1 MPPFLTR
8 TTRCRHV
15 TPSCLRGDRLSV
27 PRIICMEAFSATKF
41 IDAGQEHGAMSVHP
55 SVRKHPSWPRLVE
68 LVRELAFI
76 DGGSDDA
83 FMLASGR
90 QSRWFFDTKPVMMH
104 PESTHLLGQLFNLR
118 MDAMGAD
125 FVGGLELGAVPLTAI
140 AVATSPANSPRLG
153 FMVRKEAKGRGGRK
167 TNNPPGIEGSSL
179 HGGGEIVIVE
189 DVTTT
194 GGSAIKAVERIQND
208 TTCKVTAVISIVD
221 REEGAKEAFAQA
233 GIHFESIM
241 TRSDVAGQ

>member
-1 MPPFLTR
+1 MSAAFNSHGW
-8 TTRCRHV
+8 C
-15 TPSCLRGDRLSV
+15 SQLR
-27 PRIICMEAFSATKF
+27 EAKF
-41 IDAGQEHGAMSVHP
+41 IDAGHNHCLMTVHP
-55 SVRKHPSWPRLVE
+55 SVRSHPSWPRLVE
-68 LVRELAFI
+68 LVRDLAFI

-83 FMLASGR
+83 FTLASGR
-90 QSRWFFDTKPVMMH
+90 TSRWFFDTKPVMMH
-104 PESTHLLGQLFNLR
+104 PESTHHLGALFNLR
-118 MDAMGAD
+118 MDDLEVD

-140 AVATSPANSPRLG
+140 AVATSPASSPRLG

-179 HGGGEIVIVE
+179 EKGGSIVIVE

-194 GGSAIKAVERIQND
+194 GGSAIKAVERIHQG
-208 TTCKVTAVISIVD
+208 TSCKVVAVISIVD
-221 REEGAKEAFAQA
+221 REEGAEEAFADA